1 MLIPPVSINTKDE
14 SLTFPY
20 LRSRVKPEKS
30 ATIADFEPVS
40 ILNKV
45 DLPTLGR
52 PTIAITEDIDFK
64 QYRVLFFNLWKA

>member
-1 MLIPPVSINTKDE
+1 MASDILLSSKLIPPVSINTKEE

-20 LRSRVKPEKS
+20 LRSLVRPEKS
-30 ATIADFEPVS
+30 ATMADLEPVR

-52 PTIAITEDIDFK
+52 PTIAINEDIGAE
-64 QYRVLFFNLWKA
+64 Q